1 MAIAGGEDL
10 QACDLVSIAGLLR
23 VCEMEMV
30 LLGGHGPRAT
40 FSSRATSTTIL
51 CHGEVGFPFRGR
63 FVLPAEWCLLGYI
76 HQMPEAGWCHGT
88 PLESGVAFLLSPE
101 GISEFKLGAH
111 ARLTVVLVP
120 VERLHAHLTALE
132 PHQPAQLARRLS
144 LFKLNQ
150 GAQATNL
157 REHFLGIGARL
168 VQTEGTAGTAEVAD
182 ADVDALIASYLI
194 AGVAASPDDRPQCS
208 RGRRT
213 HYLVVQRTEQF
224 MRANIRR
231 EIYINELCNAA
242 GVSERSLRYAFDEL
256 LGVSPSRYL
265 SLLRLC
271 TACRSLTLSD
281 ASRRS
286 VKSVALSCGL
296 WDLSRFADHYRRVF
310 GELPRQ
316 TLMRTPS
323 LESSLS
329 SP

>member
-1 MAIAGGEDL
+1 MAIVGGDGL

-30 LLGGHGPRAT
+30 LLGGHGPRAI
-40 FSSRATSTTIL
+40 FNSRATSATIL

-76 HQMPEAGWCHGT
+76 HQMPEDGWCHGT
-88 PLESGVAFLLSPE
+88 PLESGMAFLLTPE

-111 ARLTVVLVP
+111 ARLTVVLAP
-120 VERLHAHLTALE
+120 VERLHGHLVALE

-150 GAQATNL
+150 GAQAANL
-157 REHFLGIGARL
+157 REHFLSIGDRL
-168 VQTEGTAGTAEVAD
+168 GQADGAVAATDIPDAE
-182 ADVDALIASYLI
+182 VDALIASYLI

-329 SP
+329 SS